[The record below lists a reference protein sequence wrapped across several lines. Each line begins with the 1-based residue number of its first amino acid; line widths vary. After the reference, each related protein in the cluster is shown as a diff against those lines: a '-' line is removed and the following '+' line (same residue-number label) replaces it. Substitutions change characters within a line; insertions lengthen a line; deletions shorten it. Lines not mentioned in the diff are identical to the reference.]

1 MSYLLVFVKVSTIS
15 WFYFSILIAKALTN
29 GRSSEHSPLRS
40 SLPDALEIDF
50 KNGLVGLEHHSS
62 VHLIV
67 LFDVQPGSVRA
78 WLAVDTIGED
88 PRLLLRREED
98 ARLALRE

>member
-1 MSYLLVFVKVSTIS
+1 M
-15 WFYFSILIAKALTN
+15 
-29 GRSSEHSPLRS
+29 RS
-40 SLPDALEIDF
+40 SLSGALEIDF
-50 KNGLVGLEHHSS
+50 KNGLVGLEDHSI

-67 LFDVQPGSVRA
+67 LIEVQPGSVRA